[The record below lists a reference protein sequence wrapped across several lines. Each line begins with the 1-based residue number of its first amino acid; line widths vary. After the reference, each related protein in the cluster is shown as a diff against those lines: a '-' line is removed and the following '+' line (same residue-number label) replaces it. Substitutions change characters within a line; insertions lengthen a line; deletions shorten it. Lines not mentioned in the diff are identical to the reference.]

1 MVRAAEGEGLGMG
14 IPESLSDYDYY
25 LPEAAI
31 AQHPLEDRSASKLL
45 YLHKDSGLVEHRQF
59 KDAVDLLQPG
69 DLLVLNNTR
78 VTAFRLF
85 GQKPTGGKVEV
96 LALKQTGPDTFESLV
111 RPGKRLQPGAAIEFD
126 HGLHATVEANLDE
139 GQKLL
144 KFESRDPLPV
154 TLQRASSVPLP
165 PYVHE
170 ALQDP
175 ERYQT
180 VYAQVPGSAAAPTAG
195 LHFTPEILSQLKAK
209 GVQAAWVTLNVGVDT
224 FRPIQSENPADHPI
238 HGETC
243 ELPKETAEAVSN
255 CKGRVIAVGTTSV
268 RTLESFAVG
277 KRKLQTGRKD
287 TRLFIR
293 PGYEFKII
301 DGMFTNFHMPRTTM
315 LMMISA
321 LAGREAVMN
330 AYQEALKHGYRFLS
344 FGDSMLIA

>member
-1 MVRAAEGEGLGMG
+1 M
-14 IPESLSDYDYY
+14 ESLSNYDYN
-25 LPEAAI
+25 LPESVI
-31 AQHPLEDRSASKLL
+31 AQRPLEDRAGSKLL
-45 YLHKDSGLVEHRQF
+45 YLHKVTGLVEHRRF
-59 KDAVDLLQPG
+59 KDAVDLLQTG

-85 GQKPTGGKVEV
+85 GHKPTGAKVEV
-96 LALKQTGPDTFESLV
+96 LVLKQTGPSTFEALV
-111 RPGKRLQPGAAIEFD
+111 RPGKRLQPGATIEFE
-126 HGLHATVEANLDE
+126 HGLKATIEANLQD

-144 KFESRDPLPV
+144 KFESRDPLTV
-154 TLQRASSVPLP
+154 TLTRQSAVPLP

-170 ALQDP
+170 ALNDP

-195 LHFTPEILSQLKAK
+195 LHFTPEILKELKGK
-209 GVQAAWVTLNVGVDT
+209 GVQTAWVTLNVGVDT
-224 FRPIQSENPADHPI
+224 FRPIQTEDPSDHSI
-238 HGETC
+238 HGEIC
-243 ELPKETAEAVSN
+243 ELPEETAEAVSN

-268 RTLESFAVG
+268 RTLESFAIG
-277 KRKLQTGRKD
+277 RRKIQTGRQD

-330 AYQEALKHGYRFLS
+330 AYQEALNHKYRFLS

>member
-1 MVRAAEGEGLGMG
+1 LER
-14 IPESLSDYDYY
+14 LSDYDYN
-25 LPEAAI
+25 LPESAI
-31 AQHPLEDRSASKLL
+31 AQHPLEDRAASKLL
-45 YLHKDSGLVEHRQF
+45 YLNKDSGQIEHRLF
-59 KDAVDLLQPG
+59 KDTVELLQPG

-96 LALKQTGPDTFESLV
+96 LALRQTGPATFEALV
-111 RPGKRLQPGAAIEFD
+111 RPGKRLQPGATIEFEQ
-126 HGLHATVEANLDE
+126 GLSATIEANLAE

-154 TLQRASSVPLP
+154 ALNRLSAVPLP

-170 ALQDP
+170 ALKDP

-180 VYAQVPGSAAAPTAG
+180 VYARVPGSAAAPTAG
-195 LHFTPEILSQLKAK
+195 LHFTSEILDQLKAK
-209 GVQAAWVTLNVGVDT
+209 GVKTAWVTLNVGLDT

-243 ELPKETAEAVSN
+243 ELPKEAADAVSN

-268 RTLESFAVG
+268 RTLESFATG
-277 KRKLQTGRKD
+277 KRQLQTGSKD

-330 AYQEALKHGYRFLS
+330 AYQEALQHGYRFLS

>member
-1 MVRAAEGEGLGMG
+1 MLT
-14 IPESLSDYDYY
+14 DYDYD
-25 LPEAAI
+25 LPDSAI
-31 AQHPLEDRSASKLL
+31 AQRPLEDRAASKLL
-45 YLHKDSGLVEHRQF
+45 YLHKDTGQVEHRQF
-59 KDAVDLLQPG
+59 RDVVDLLQPG

-85 GQKPTGGKVEV
+85 GRKPTGAKVEV
-96 LALKQTGPDTFESLV
+96 LALKQTGPATFEALV
-111 RPGKRLQPGAAIEFD
+111 RPGKRLQPGAIIEFGQ
-126 HGLHATVEANLDE
+126 GLKAAVEGNLEE

-144 KFESRDPLPV
+144 RFESSDSLPV
-154 TLQRASSVPLP
+154 ALDRASSTPLP

-170 ALQDP
+170 ALRDP

-180 VYAQVPGSAAAPTAG
+180 VYAKVPGSAAAPTAG
-195 LHFTPEILSQLKAK
+195 LHFTPEILHQLAAK
-209 GVQAAWVTLNVGVDT
+209 GIQIAWVTLNVGVDT
-224 FRPIQSENPADHPI
+224 FRPIQSENPAHHPI

-243 ELPKETAEAVSN
+243 EIPKETAEAVSN
-255 CKGRVIAVGTTSV
+255 CRGRVIAVGTTSV
-268 RTLESFAVG
+268 RTLESFAIG
-277 KRKLQTGRKD
+277 KRQLQTGNKD

-321 LAGREAVMN
+321 LAGRGAVMN
-330 AYQEALKHGYRFLS
+330 AYQEALMHGYRFLS